1 MRHRG
6 SFVSLFFLP
15 VLGPGPLLALVPVG
29 VGWLL
34 SRVMPDFATGLV
46 DLVAMAFAG
55 PLVLGTFL
63 LTLVLTGL
71 EHHHAYAVLGHPGY
85 KFFLRLCV
93 HGDGKLE
100 AWTIGKEDT
109 LGEGPPRLIDRFE
122 W

>member
-1 MRHRG
+1 
-6 SFVSLFFLP
+6 
-15 VLGPGPLLALVPVG
+15 VLKRRERPWETLAVALVHGPLLALAPIG

-34 SRVMPDFATGLV
+34 LRVMPGLASGLV
-46 DLVAMAFAG
+46 DLVAMAFVG
-55 PLVLGTFL
+55 PLVIGHFL
-63 LTLVLTGL
+63 LALVLTGL

-93 HGDGKLE
+93 HGDGKVE

-109 LGEGPPRLIDRFE
+109 LGEDLPRLIDRFE